1 MCGLYGV
8 LSYGHEIK
16 DISEITEALA
26 VESAVRGTDATG
38 IAYNYHGKLNIFKR
52 SKSAYEINFNVPK
65 HTAAVMGHT
74 RNATQGTL
82 KFNGNNHPFRG
93 KCGKTTFALA
103 HNGILC
109 NDYILRRELKLPLTK
124 IETDSYIAVQLLES
138 KKRFNFESIKYM
150 AEKVDGS
157 FSFSVLDDRD
167 NIHHVKGD
175 SPLTIFH
182 FPSKSVYVYASTLS
196 ILWKALVDTELFY
209 DLQAGEYEEI
219 NISDGEILE
228 ITVEGKLERT
238 TFKFDVAS
246 SYGLDWRRGFNYS
259 DYPDKGDYEDEL
271 KSVAPY
277 FGFDE
282 DDIETLLNDGYMP
295 EEIEE
300 ILYGYR
306 C

>member
-8 LSYGHEIK
+8 LSYGNEIK

-52 SKSAYEINFNVPK
+52 SKSAYEIDFSVPK

-93 KCGKTTFALA
+93 KCGRTTFALA
-103 HNGILC
+103 HN
-109 NDYILRRELKLPLTK
+109 RELKLPMTK
-124 IETDSYIAVQLLES
+124 IETDSYIGVQLIES
-138 KKRFNFESIKYM
+138 KKQFDFDSIKYM

-157 FSFSVLDDRD
+157 FSFSLLDDRD
-167 NIHHVKGD
+167 NLYLVKGD

-182 FPSKSVYVYASTLS
+182 FPPKAVYVYASTLS

-209 DLQAGEYEEI
+209 ELQTGEYEEI

-228 ITVEGKLERT
+228 ITAEGELERT
-238 TFKFDVAS
+238 KFKYDVTT
-246 SYGLDWRRGFNYS
+246 SYGLDWRRGFRYA
-259 DYPDKGDYEDEL
+259 DYMDDGDYEEEL

-277 FGFDE
+277 FGFDG
-282 DDIETLLNDGYMP
+282 DDIETLLNDGYTP
-295 EEIEE
+295 DEIEE
-300 ILYGYR
+300 MLYEFRY
-306 C
+306 